1 MTADMTTRY
10 LGLNLNGPVVA
21 SAGPLTGRLDT
32 LQRLEAAGASAVVLP
47 SLFEEEIVR
56 SAFELNH
63 MPGTGAAVFAES
75 TSYLPEMPDTPADVD
90 RYLALVTHAAERL
103 SVPVIASLNGLSTG
117 GWVSYAAELADAG
130 ASAIE
135 LNVYLMASDPSD
147 TAATIENRLIDLVRA
162 VRAAVSIPVA
172 VKLSPFFSALGNVA
186 EAVVGAGANGLVLF
200 NRFYQPDID
209 LDSLTVVPSLDLS
222 NSADL
227 RLPLRWIGV
236 LRDRLPCSLALSGG
250 VHTSRDAIKGLLAGA
265 DVVMTTSALLRFGPE
280 HVREL
285 VRGISTWLDEN
296 DYESVEQM
304 QGSMSQNSVPD
315 PDAYERANYLK
326 VLRHGAERYLPQYII
341 ADEINAESAAASND
355 LNK

>member
-1 MTADMTTRY
+1 MTADLTTTY
-10 LGLNLNGPVVA
+10 LGLTLSGPVVA

-32 LQRLEAAGASAVVLP
+32 LLRLEAAGAAAVVLP
-47 SLFEEEIVR
+47 SLFEDEIVR
-56 SAFELNH
+56 AAFELH
-63 MPGTGAAVFAES
+63 EMKGQSAGVFAEA
-75 TSYLPEMPDTPADVD
+75 TSYLPEVPDAPADVD
-90 RYLALVTHAAERL
+90 RYLALVTHASERL

-117 GWVSYAAELADAG
+117 GWVSYAAELAQAG
-130 ASAIE
+130 ARAIE

-147 TAATIENRLIDLVRA
+147 TAVTIENRVVDLVRA
-162 VRAAVSIPVA
+162 VRGAVSIPVA
-172 VKLSPFFSALGNVA
+172 VKLSPFFSALGNIA
-186 EAVVGAGANGLVLF
+186 EAVVGAGADGLVLF

-222 NSADL
+222 SSADL
-227 RLPLRWIGV
+227 RLPLRWIAV
-236 LRDRLPCSLALSGG
+236 LRDRLSCSLALSGG

-304 QGSMSQNSVPD
+304 QGSMSQNSSPD
-315 PDAYERANYLK
+315 PDAYERSNYLK
-326 VLRHGAERYLPQYII
+326 VLRHGAERYLPQYTI
-341 ADEINAESAAASND
+341 ADE
-355 LNK
+355 

>member
-1 MTADMTTRY
+1 MTADLSTEY
-10 LGLNLNGPVVA
+10 LGLSLTGPVVA

-32 LQRLEAAGASAVVLP
+32 LWRLEAAGAAAVVLP

-56 SAFELNH
+56 AAFELH
-63 MPGTGAAVFAES
+63 DYHGHGAGVFAEA

-90 RYLALVTHAAERL
+90 RYLALVSHASAQL

-117 GWVSYAAELADAG
+117 GWVSYATELAEAG

-147 TAATIENRLIDLVRA
+147 TAATIENRVVDLVRA
-162 VRAAVSIPVA
+162 VRSAVSIPVA
-172 VKLSPFFSALGNVA
+172 VKLSPFFSALGNLA
-186 EAVVGAGANGLVLF
+186 EAVVGAGADGLVLF

-209 LDSLTVVPSLDLS
+209 LDTLTVVPSLDLS
-222 NSADL
+222 SSAEL

-236 LRDRLPCSLALSGG
+236 LRDRLACSLALSGG

-265 DVVMTTSALLRFGPE
+265 NVVMSTSALLRFGPE

-285 VRGISTWLDEN
+285 TRGISSWLDEN
-296 DYESVEQM
+296 DYESVHQM
-304 QGSMSQNSVPD
+304 RGSMSQNSVPD
-315 PDAYERANYLK
+315 PDAYERSNYLK
-326 VLRHGAERYLPQYII
+326 VLRHGADRYLPQYII
-341 ADEINAESAAASND
+341 GDE
-355 LNK
+355 